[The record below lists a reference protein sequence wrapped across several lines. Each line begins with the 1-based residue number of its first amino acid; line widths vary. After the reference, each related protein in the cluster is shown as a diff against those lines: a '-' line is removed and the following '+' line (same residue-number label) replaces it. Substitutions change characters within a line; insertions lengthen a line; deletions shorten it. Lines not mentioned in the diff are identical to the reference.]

1 MKIEVNL
8 VAYTRMD
15 YYKEIEV
22 PDDATEA
29 EIDAA
34 ARQVQE
40 NTDGGEYA
48 SDNEYWAEQPVEWCK
63 V

>member
-40 NTDGGEYA
+40 NTDGGEYS
-48 SDNEYWAEQPVEWCK
+48 SDNEYWDEQPVEWCK
-63 V
+63 A